1 MIEKFQNVFL
11 IDKKPVTPN
20 LVPGKSVYG
29 ERLIKV
35 RGAEYREW
43 VPNRSKP
50 AAAIMK
56 NLKNFPIKKG
66 SKILYLGIAQGTT
79 SSHFSDIIG
88 FDGAIYGIEISERAI
103 RELLPV
109 AEERKNIIPILGDAR
124 KPETYESM
132 ITDQIDVVYEDVADA
147 DQCEILIRNAKKF
160 LKQGGFAMIAIKA
173 RCIDVTKNPDK
184 VFEEA
189 KKKLKEYFEIIE
201 AVRLEPYEM
210 DHEFIVAKVKK

>member
-1 MIEKFQNVFL
+1 MIERFQNVFL

-20 LVPGKSVYG
+20 LIPGKSVYG
-29 ERLIKV
+29 ERLIKA

-79 SSHFSDIIG
+79 CSHFSDIIG
-88 FDGAIYGIEISERAI
+88 FDGVIYGIEISERAI

-124 KPETYESM
+124 KPETYENV
-132 ITDQIDVVYEDVADA
+132 INDEIDVVYEDVADA
-147 DQCEILIRNAKKF
+147 DQCEILIRNSKKF
-160 LKQGGFAMIAIKA
+160 LKRDGFAMIAIKA
-173 RCIDVTKNPDK
+173 RCIDVTKKPDK

-189 KKKLKEYFEIIE
+189 KKKLREYFEIIE

-210 DHEFIVAKVKK
+210 DHEFIVARVKK